1 MLVTAHYDNSAKNK
15 YNPDPAKTVRFGDP
29 TYDEMMVG
37 YFDYVS
43 AARVRKVA
51 KIDLK
56 TYDTYAGDYALGPQL
71 FTISRRGDKLMF
83 SVTGMG
89 TVEAIPESVTKF
101 FFTVFDAQV
110 TFVKNERGE
119 VNELLFEV
127 NGMKLRAKRVNKTAS
142 GAVDK

>member
-1 MLVTAHYDNSAKNK
+1 
-15 YNPDPAKTVRFGDP
+15 VRFGDP

-43 AARVRKVA
+43 AARVRKIA

-56 TYDTYAGDYALGPQL
+56 TYDAYAGEYALGPQV
-71 FTISRRGDKLMF
+71 FTISRNGDKLMF

-89 TVEAIPESVTKF
+89 TVEAFPESETKF
-101 FFTVFDAQV
+101 FFTVIDAQV
-110 TFVKNERGE
+110 TFMKNERGE
-119 VNELLFEV
+119 VTELLFEV

-142 GAVDK
+142 VAK

>member
-1 MLVTAHYDNSAKNK
+1 
-15 YNPDPAKTVRFGDP
+15 
-29 TYDEMMVG
+29 
-37 YFDYVS
+37 
-43 AARVRKVA
+43 
-51 KIDLK
+51 
-56 TYDTYAGDYALGPQL
+56 
-71 FTISRRGDKLMF
+71 
-83 SVTGMG
+83 
-89 TVEAIPESVTKF
+89 VEAFPESETKF